1 MDNDT
6 FSDEKIIDFANDHL
20 ISLKIDAEKGSG
32 PKHKEKY
39 RVQGYPTII
48 ILDNSGNELD
58 RIVGYLPPE
67 DFLKELNRI
76 KNGTN
81 TLSDLQLKYLKNS
94 DDITIQIDLAKKYI
108 DLNVKDSAKKYL
120 DNIQSYHRSNNAFT
134 FQNFYNLSQLYYR
147 IGELDVSIDILD
159 QIVDQNI
166 DSSESAYFYGLLY
179 KAKKNNTIDDL
190 MTYVDITDDTTRKKQ
205 CYWQMIRTIKKND
218 NDPSLE
224 AQLYLKA
231 VNLYDEEYKYLAS
244 LLNSFAWRMTEIGQ
258 LLPEALEKV
267 NYALEIKEDLKIL
280 DTKAEVLWKLG
291 RVEEAIEVI
300 NECIQGNPEYQHYQ
314 DQKAKFLAT
323 KAL

>member
-6 FSDEKIIDFANDHL
+6 FSNEKIINFANDNL

-32 PKHKEKY
+32 PKQKEKY
-39 RVQGYPTII
+39 RVRGYPTII
-48 ILDNSGNELD
+48 ILDNAGNELD
-58 RIVGYLPPE
+58 RIIGYLPP
-67 DFLKELNRI
+67 DNFLKELNRI

-81 TLSDLQLKYLKNS
+81 TLSDLQLKYSENS
-94 DDITIQIDLAKKYI
+94 NDIAIQLDLAKKYI

-120 DNIQSYHRSNNAFT
+120 DDIQSYHRSNNAFT

-147 IGELDVSIDILD
+147 IGEIEVSIDILD
-159 QIVDQNI
+159 QIVDQGI

-190 MTYVDITDDTTRKKQ
+190 MVYVENTNDTTRKKQ
-205 CYWQMIRTIKKND
+205 SYWQMIRTIKKND

-231 VNLYDEEYKYLAS
+231 VNLYDKEYKYLAS

-267 NYALEIKEDLKIL
+267 NNALEIEDDLKIL

-291 RVEEAIEVI
+291 RVDEAIEVI

>member
-6 FSDEKIIDFANDHL
+6 FSNKKIIDFANNHL

-32 PKHKEKY
+32 PMQKEKY
-39 RVQGYPTII
+39 RVRGYPTII
-48 ILDNSGNELD
+48 VLDNSGNELD
-58 RIVGYLPPE
+58 RIVGYLPP
-67 DFLKELNRI
+67 DNFLKELNRI

-81 TLSDLQLKYLKNS
+81 TLSDLQLKFSENS
-94 DDITIQIDLAKKYI
+94 NDIAIQLDLAKKFI
-108 DLNVKDSAKKYL
+108 DLNVKDSAKRYL
-120 DNIQSYHRSNNAFT
+120 DDIQSYHISHNAFT
-134 FQNFYNLSQLYYR
+134 FQNFYNLSQLYYK
-147 IGELDVSIDILD
+147 IGEIDVSIDILD
-159 QIVDQNI
+159 QIVDQGI

-179 KAKKNNTIDDL
+179 KAKKNNMIDDL
-190 MTYVDITDDTTRKKQ
+190 MAYVTITDDTTRKKQ
-205 CYWQMIRTIKKND
+205 CYWQMIRTIKEDD

-231 VNLYDEEYKYLAS
+231 VNLYDKEYEYLAS

-300 NECIQGNPEYQHYQ
+300 NECIQGNPEYQYYQ
-314 DQKAKFLAT
+314 DQKAKFIKTRSL
-323 KAL
+323 

>member
-6 FSDEKIIDFANDHL
+6 FSNKKIIDFANNHL

-32 PKHKEKY
+32 PMQKEKY
-39 RVQGYPTII
+39 RVRGYPTII
-48 ILDNSGNELD
+48 VLDNSGNELD
-58 RIVGYLPPE
+58 RIVGYLPP
-67 DFLKELNRI
+67 DNFLKELNRI

-81 TLSDLQLKYLKNS
+81 TLSDLQLKFSENS
-94 DDITIQIDLAKKYI
+94 NDIAIQLDLAKKFI
-108 DLNVKDSAKKYL
+108 DLNVKDSAKRYL
-120 DNIQSYHRSNNAFT
+120 DDIQSYHISHNAFT

-147 IGELDVSIDILD
+147 IGEIDVSIDILD
-159 QIVDQNI
+159 QIVDQGI

-179 KAKKNNTIDDL
+179 KAKKNNMIDDL
-190 MTYVDITDDTTRKKQ
+190 MAYVAITDDTTRKKQ
-205 CYWQMIRTIKKND
+205 SYWQMIRTIREDD

-224 AQLYLKA
+224 AKLYLKA
-231 VNLYDEEYKYLAS
+231 VNLYDKEYEYLAS

-300 NECIQGNPEYQHYQ
+300 NECIQGNPEYQYYQ
-314 DQKAKFLAT
+314 DQKAKFIKTRSL
-323 KAL
+323 

>member
-6 FSDEKIIDFANDHL
+6 FSNEKIIDFAYNHL

-32 PKHKEKY
+32 PKKKEKY
-39 RVQGYPTII
+39 RVRGYPTII
-48 ILDNSGNELD
+48 VLDNSGNELD

-81 TLSDLQLKYLKNS
+81 TLSDLQLKHSKNS
-94 DDITIQIDLAKKYI
+94 NNITIQIDLAKKYI

-120 DNIQSYHRSNNAFT
+120 DNIQSYHRNNNSFT

-147 IGELDVSIDILD
+147 IDEIDVSIDILD
-159 QIVDQNI
+159 QIVAQDI

-190 MTYVDITDDTTRKKQ
+190 MVYVDITNDIARKKQ
-205 CYWQMIRTIKKND
+205 CYWQMIRTIKRND
-218 NDPSLE
+218 NNPSLE

-231 VNLYDEEYKYLAS
+231 VSLYDENYKYLAS
-244 LLNSFAWRMTEIGQ
+244 LLNNFAWRMTEIGQ

-267 NYALEIKEDLKIL
+267 NYALEIENNIKIL
-280 DTKAEVLWKLG
+280 DTKAEILWKLG
-291 RVEEAIEVI
+291 RVEEAIEII

-314 DQKAKFLAT
+314 DQKAKFLET
-323 KAL
+323 MAL

>member
-6 FSDEKIIDFANDHL
+6 FSNEKIIDFANDNL

-32 PKHKEKY
+32 PKQKEKY
-39 RVQGYPTII
+39 SVRGYPTII
-48 ILDNSGNELD
+48 ILDNFGNELD

-67 DFLKELNRI
+67 NFLKELNRI

-81 TLSDLQLKYLKNS
+81 TLSDLQLKYAKNS
-94 DDITIQIDLAKKYI
+94 DDLTIQIDLAKKYI

-120 DNIQSYHRSNNAFT
+120 DDIQSYHRSHDAFT

-159 QIVDQNI
+159 QIVDQGV

-179 KAKKNNTIDDL
+179 KSKKNNMIDDL
-190 MTYVDITDDTTRKKQ
+190 MAYVDITDDTARKKQ

-231 VNLYDEEYKYLAS
+231 VNLYDENYKYLAS

-267 NYALEIKEDLKIL
+267 NYALEIEDDLKIL

-291 RVEEAIEVI
+291 KVEEAIEVI

-314 DQKAKFLAT
+314 DQKAKFLET
-323 KAL
+323 RAL

>member
-6 FSDEKIIDFANDHL
+6 FSDDKIIDFANDHL

-32 PKHKEKY
+32 PKQKEKY
-39 RVQGYPTII
+39 RVRGYPTII

-108 DLNVKDSAKKYL
+108 DLNAKDSAKKYL

-159 QIVDQNI
+159 QIVERDI

-179 KAKKNNTIDDL
+179 KAKKNNTIDEL
-190 MTYVDITDDTTRKKQ
+190 ILYVDNTNDTTRKKQ

-224 AQLYLKA
+224 AQLHLKA
-231 VNLYDEEYKYLAS
+231 VNLYDKEYKYFAS

-267 NYALEIKEDLKIL
+267 NYALEIEHDLKIL

-291 RVEEAIEVI
+291 RVDEAIEVI

>member
-1 MDNDT
+1 LDNDT
-6 FSDEKIIDFANDHL
+6 FSNKKIIDFANDNL
-20 ISLKIDAEKGSG
+20 ISFKIDAEKGSG

-39 RVQGYPTII
+39 RVRGYPTII

-67 DFLKELNRI
+67 NFLKELNRI

-81 TLSDLQLKYLKNS
+81 TLTDLQLKYSKNS
-94 DDITIQIDLAKKYI
+94 DDITIQKDLAKKYI
-108 DLNVKDSAKKYL
+108 DLNVKDSARKYL
-120 DNIQSYHRSNNAFT
+120 DNVQSYHRSNNAFT

-159 QIVDQNI
+159 QIVSLDI

-190 MTYVDITDDTTRKKQ
+190 MEYVDITNDTTRKKQ
-205 CYWQMIRTIKKND
+205 CYWQMIRITKKND
-218 NDPSLE
+218 NDPALE
-224 AQLYLKA
+224 GQLYLKA
-231 VNLYDEEYKYLAS
+231 VSLYDENYKYLAS

-267 NYALEIKEDLKIL
+267 NYALEIKDDLKIL

-291 RVEEAIEVI
+291 RVDEAIEVI

-314 DQKAKFLAT
+314 DQKAKFLET
-323 KAL
+323 RAL

>member
-1 MDNDT
+1 M
-6 FSDEKIIDFANDHL
+6 
-20 ISLKIDAEKGSG
+20 KIDAEKGSG
-32 PKHKEKY
+32 PMQKEKY
-39 RVQGYPTII
+39 RVRGYPTII
-48 ILDNSGNELD
+48 VLDNSGNELD
-58 RIVGYLPPE
+58 RIVGYLPP
-67 DFLKELNRI
+67 DNFLKELNRI

-81 TLSDLQLKYLKNS
+81 TLPDLQLKFSENS
-94 DDITIQIDLAKKYI
+94 NDIAIQLDLAKKYI

-120 DNIQSYHRSNNAFT
+120 DDIQSYHASHNAFT

-147 IGELDVSIDILD
+147 IGEIDVSIDILD
-159 QIVDQNI
+159 QIVEQDI

-179 KAKKNNTIDDL
+179 KAKKNNMIDDL
-190 MTYVDITDDTTRKKQ
+190 MAYVDITDDTTRKKQ
-205 CYWQMIRTIKKND
+205 CYWQMIRTIKKDD

-231 VNLYDEEYKYLAS
+231 VNLYDKEYEHLAS

-267 NYALEIKEDLKIL
+267 NYVLEIKADLNIL

-300 NECIQGNPEYQHYQ
+300 NECIQGNPEYQYYQ
-314 DQKAKFLAT
+314 DQKAKFIKTRSL
-323 KAL
+323 